1 MFGRSVRTLVPSLTE
16 ALGTNDIIERSRG
29 RKQELDSRR
38 KTGYDST
45 AQDLKQLQ
53 VGTQVLVQN
62 AETKRWD
69 EKAEIIGHPRGRTYE
84 LRLANGRIT
93 HRNRKMI

>member
-1 MFGRSVRTLVPSLTE
+1 MTE

-29 RKQELDSRR
+29 RKQELESRQ

-53 VGTQVLVQN
+53 VSTQVLVQN

-69 EKAEIIGHPRGRTYE
+69 KKPEIIGHPRVE
-84 LRLANGRIT
+84 LMNCDL
-93 HRNRKMI
+93 